1 MAKKP
6 TEIDPD
12 FIARR
17 PQDSELSVPAVFD
30 ERRIQHD
37 LQRLAATPSLF
48 GKYVAVLRS
57 RFTKSREIALL
68 NQWTSFYQS
77 AKQTVEAR
85 TDLDRA
91 LYENSQLTREY
102 HIKDREKDLRLIE
115 LDADI
120 AEAELRAKRA
130 KYANRELD
138 ESTRQGSSPYASSST
153 TNDPQRLERWY
164 TQAQQAI
171 FADRSLSVD
180 ERDQQLADLR
190 AEYDRQRRG
199 YIDI

>member
-6 TEIDPD
+6 TEIAPD
-12 FIARR
+12 FIAGR
-17 PQDSELSVPAVFD
+17 PQGSELSVPAVFD

-37 LQRLAATPSLF
+37 LQRLAATPGLF

-57 RFTKSREIALL
+57 RFTKSREMALL
-68 NQWTSFYQS
+68 DQWTSFYQS

-102 HIKDREKDLRLIE
+102 QIKGKEKDLQLID

-120 AEAELRAKRA
+120 AEATLRKTRA
-130 KYANRELD
+130 EAAAREL
-138 ESTRQGSSPYASSST
+138 
-153 TNDPQRLERWY
+153 
-164 TQAQQAI
+164 QQN
-171 FADRSLSVD
+171 LN
-180 ERDQQLADLR
+180 Q
-190 AEYDRQRRG
+190 
-199 YIDI
+199 